1 MLYLICA
8 VESPYTIM
16 LTNYTGE
23 NEIAEMWLDRIITDL
38 LHFLFKIR
46 EDKIKPKS
54 IAYM

>member
-38 LHFLFKIR
+38 LHFLG
-46 EDKIKPKS
+46 PL
-54 IAYM
+54 Y